1 LAQALKVFRIIRF
14 FSFKDRCEHYL
25 LARATR
31 PAFPTG
37 SDKEKATAVDQ
48 LDWQF
53 NQTQKKF
60 EKTLLPSIC
69 SHNHETE
76 LFGELQ
82 DLPFGDEFYAGH
94 SGDKFDIWVTPT
106 RAGHPSV
113 IFGVADDEEDFW
125 QQLEDP
131 DNEDLV
137 ALKPIKAARKV
148 NVVYIK
154 GD

>member
-1 LAQALKVFRIIRF
+1 MAQALKVFRIIRF
-14 FSFKDRCEHYL
+14 HSFKDRCEHWL
-25 LARATR
+25 LARAVR
-31 PAFPTG
+31 PAFVNPA
-37 SDKEKATAVDQ
+37 DKDKATDQ

-60 EKTLLPSIC
+60 EKSFMPTIC
-69 SHNHETE
+69 KHNHETE

-82 DLPFGDEFYAGH
+82 DLPFGDEFYQSQ
-94 SGDKFDIWVTPT
+94 SGDQFEIWVTPT

-113 IFGVADDEEDFW
+113 IFGVAEDEADFW

-131 DNEDLV
+131 DNEDLL
-137 ALKPIKAARKV
+137 ALKPIKAARKIEV
-148 NVVYIK
+148 CYMK

>member
-1 LAQALKVFRIIRF
+1 LAAALKVFRIIKYS
-14 FSFKDRCEHYL
+14 SFKDRCEHFL

-31 PAFPTG
+31 PAFSNASQPEQ
-37 SDKEKATAVDQ
+37 EKAVDQ
-48 LDWQF
+48 LNWHF

-60 EKTLLPSIC
+60 EKTLLPTIC

-76 LFGELQ
+76 IFGELA

-94 SGDKFDIWVTPT
+94 SGDKFEIWVTPT

-113 IFGVADDEEDFW
+113 IFGVAGDEADFW
-125 QQLEDP
+125 AKLEDP

-137 ALKPIKAARKV
+137 ALKPIKAARKIKV
-148 NVVYIK
+148 TYIK
-154 GD
+154 AD